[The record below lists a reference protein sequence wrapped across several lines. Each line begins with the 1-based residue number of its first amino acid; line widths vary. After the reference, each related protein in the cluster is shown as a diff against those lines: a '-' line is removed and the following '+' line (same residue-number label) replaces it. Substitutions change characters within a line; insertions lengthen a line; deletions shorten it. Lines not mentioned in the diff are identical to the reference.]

1 MANDFLVRRTDSMSA
16 LDKIKKLTEQ
26 LNSLDE
32 EDIKKF
38 KKDFEEFE
46 KEYETMWSS
55 PEEFSDVSTELSE
68 PKLCQVNEDGK
79 WEECKDGKVNLRKLT
94 AHARQADGRPP
105 IKTTVKASIG
115 HLPIDEM
122 VEKIK
127 DKALRNAQSGL
138 NEVSTDFLFIYHND
152 TTERQEYEL
161 LNVLYSKL
169 SDIFTDTFELY
180 IYWTYDYDMDE
191 SYMVICMEW

>member
-1 MANDFLVRRTDSMSA
+1 MSA
-16 LDKIKKLTEQ
+16 LDKIKTLTEQ
-26 LNSLDE
+26 IESWDE

-46 KEYETMWSS
+46 KEYDKVPWHILSSEDVEETHL
-55 PEEFSDVSTELSE
+55 FFSE
-68 PKLCQVNEDGK
+68 PKLCQVNENGE

-94 AHARQADGRPP
+94 ANARQADGRQP
-105 IKTTVKASIG
+105 IDGQPVKTSID

-138 NEVSTDFLFIYHND
+138 NAVSTDFLFIYHND

-161 LNVLYSKL
+161 LNALYSKL
-169 SDIFTDTFELY
+169 SDIFTDTLELY

>member
-1 MANDFLVRRTDSMSA
+1 M
-16 LDKIKKLTEQ
+16 
-26 LNSLDE
+26 
-32 EDIKKF
+32 
-38 KKDFEEFE
+38 
-46 KEYETMWSS
+46 
-55 PEEFSDVSTELSE
+55 
-68 PKLCQVNEDGK
+68 
-79 WEECKDGKVNLRKLT
+79 NLRELT
-94 AHARQADGRPP
+94 NKARQADGRPP
-105 IKTTVKASIG
+105 IKTTVKTSID

-138 NEVSTDFLFIYHND
+138 NAVSTDFLFIYHND

-161 LNVLYSKL
+161 LNALYSKL
-169 SDIFTDTFELY
+169 SDIFTDTLELY

>member
-1 MANDFLVRRTDSMSA
+1 MSA

-26 LNSLDE
+26 LKSWDE

-38 KKDFEEFE
+38 KKDFEDFE
-46 KEYETMWSS
+46 KEYEATWVS
-55 PEEFSDVSTELSE
+55 PEEFSDVSIELSE
-68 PKLCQVNEDGK
+68 PKLCQINEDGE
-79 WEECKDGKVNLRKLT
+79 WEECRDEKISLRKLNKV
-94 AHARQADGRPP
+94 RKADGKFLISEP
-105 IKTTVKASIG
+105 IKTSID

-138 NEVSTDFLFIYHND
+138 NAVSTDFIFIYHND

-180 IYWTYDYDMDE
+180 SYWAYDYDMDE
-191 SYMVICMEW
+191 SYMAICMEW

>member
-1 MANDFLVRRTDSMSA
+1 MERLSGSMSS
-16 LDKIKKLTEQ
+16 LDKIKQLTEK
-26 LNSLDE
+26 LESRDKEFL
-32 EDIKKF
+32 KKF
-38 KKDFEEFE
+38 KEDFEEFE
-46 KEYETMWSS
+46 KEYDKIPWHILS
-55 PEEFSDVSTELSE
+55 EEDVEEPHLFFSE
-68 PKLCQVNEDGK
+68 PKLCQVNKNGE

-94 AHARQADGRPP
+94 ANARQADGRPP
-105 IKTTVKASIG
+105 IKTTVKTSID

-127 DKALRNAQSGL
+127 DKALRNAKSGL
-138 NEVSTDFLFIYHND
+138 NAVSTDFLFIYHND

-169 SDIFTDTFELY
+169 SNIFTDTFELY
-180 IYWTYDYDMDE
+180 IYWAYDYDMDE

>member
-1 MANDFLVRRTDSMSA
+1 MERLSGSMGA
-16 LDKIKKLTEQ
+16 LDKINKLTEQ
-26 LNSLDE
+26 LESGE
-32 EDIKKF
+32 EVIQKF
-38 KKDFEEFE
+38 KEDFEEFE
-46 KEYETMWSS
+46 KEYDKIPWHILSS
-55 PEEFSDVSTELSE
+55 EDVEEPHLFFSEQ
-68 PKLCQVNEDGK
+68 KLCQVNANGE

-94 AHARQADGRPP
+94 ASARQADGKPP
-105 IKTTVKASIG
+105 IKTTIKTSID

-138 NEVSTDFLFIYHND
+138 NAVSTNFLFIYHND
-152 TTERQEYEL
+152 TTDRQEYEL

>member
-1 MANDFLVRRTDSMSA
+1 MERLSGDMGA
-16 LDKIKKLTEQ
+16 LDKLKQIADKLKP
-26 LNSLDE
+26 LDDE
-32 EDIKKF
+32 EAIKKF

-46 KEYETMWSS
+46 KEYETIWLS
-55 PEEFSDVSTELSE
+55 PEEFSDVSIKLSK
-68 PKLCQVNEDGK
+68 PKLCQVNENDE
-79 WEECKDGKVNLRKLT
+79 WEECKDGNVNLRKLT
-94 AHARQADGRPP
+94 ANARQADGKPP
-105 IKTTVKASIG
+105 IKTTIKTSID

-138 NEVSTDFLFIYHND
+138 NAVSTDFLFIYHND

-161 LNVLYSKL
+161 LNALYSKL
-169 SDIFTDTFELY
+169 SDIFTDTLELY

>member
-1 MANDFLVRRTDSMSA
+1 MERLSGGMSD
-16 LDKIKKLTEQ
+16 LDKLKQIADKLKP
-26 LNSLDE
+26 LDNE
-32 EDIKKF
+32 EAINKF

-46 KEYETMWSS
+46 KEYEAIWLS
-55 PEEFSDVSTELSE
+55 PEDVSDVSIELSK
-68 PKLCQVNEDGK
+68 PKLCQVNEDGE

-94 AHARQADGRPP
+94 ANARQEDGRPP
-105 IKTTVKASIG
+105 IKTTVKTSID

-122 VEKIK
+122 VKKIK

-138 NEVSTDFLFIYHND
+138 NAVSTDFLFIYHND

-191 SYMVICMEW
+191 SYMAICMEW